1 MSSTRQEEGDGGH
14 GPCRICS
21 VDFAMVS
28 IAPREPGSG
37 HAARRLVHALAAAER
52 SEDKCVHAV
61 DVQFSPGRSSILK
74 PTFSSSAKSKAVSRA
89 ELAELQ
95 SCIRVSGGFVT
106 LTGQWSCACTV
117 MENCGSVLG
126 AN

>member
-1 MSSTRQEEGDGGH
+1 MSTRQEGGDAGH

-21 VDFAMVS
+21 VDLTMVS
-28 IAPREPGSG
+28 NAPCERGSG
-37 HAARRLVHALAAAER
+37 HALRLVHALPSAEW